1 MIQQGIIESV
11 DQAIFDTV
19 YLPPKGNRVMAFT
32 MAFGQQ
38 VLSDEGWKV
47 KDWTDTNMLQAGML
61 DAPKKME
68 VNSIDCY
75 LASPNGIV
83 PATSRWYAEMA
94 LELSVSRKTMWHGP
108 LTKCINPVAI
118 LDRDLMWNKLLTKDD
133 ILELKEKFAPP
144 PLEKPIL
151 IDQQECFNVVC
162 TLSSWACEQYE
173 KRWSFLQRKSMP
185 HKLAIFLNGTL
196 WRAVC

>member
-1 MIQQGIIESV
+1 MIQGVIESV
-11 DQAIFDTV
+11 DQAVFDTV
-19 YLPPKGNRVMAFT
+19 YLPPQGNKT
-32 MAFGQQ
+32 MAFVLPYGQN
-38 VLSDEGWKV
+38 VLTDEGWKI
-47 KDWTDTNMLQAGML
+47 KQYNDTKMLQSGML

-75 LASPNGIV
+75 LVSRAGIL
-83 PATSRWYAEMA
+83 PATSRWYAEMS
-94 LELSVSRKTMWHGP
+94 LDLSVSRKTMWLSP

-118 LDRDLMWNKLLTKDD
+118 LDRDTMWNHLLTKDE

-151 IDQQECFNVVC
+151 IEQQESFNAVC
-162 TLSSWACEQYE
+162 TLSAWACDQY
-173 KRWSFLQRKSMP
+173 KNRWLWLQRKAMP